1 MSWNTERQ
9 FFNESFA
16 ENVYEIPDLLEEILK
31 VAAENLQKR
40 PRRKKV
46 RVELDID
53 IIKSC

>member
-16 ENVYEIPDLLEEILK
+16 ENVYEIPDLLEEIRN

-53 IIKSC
+53 IIKNC